1 MYAMKADLIAEKTM
15 RESADKW
22 LSGDYTE
29 RIGKVIAVSSDGN
42 AYSNLSVEK
51 ISLADFYQLSS
62 EQFAENKMYVID
74 YDDHYDVF
82 GMRIENVDMPENATD
97 AVNLSCMQSA
107 IADLSDT
114 ISANYALSS
123 DVSSKAEL
131 ESKFNSLSTYAEI
144 SAQLKTDGY
153 ALSSDVSSKTELET
167 EFTAV
172 KQRIDS
178 KTSCIETIWQEISGI
193 TQLAD
198 RNTATVDNVFE
209 AVEKIYTT
217 LSAFFS

>member
-1 MYAMKADLIAEKTM
+1 MSAVEGKEWLLYLSSDMLTWEEIGDQNMYATKADLDAEKET

-82 GMRIENVDMPENATD
+82 GMRIENVDMPENAMD

-123 DVSSKAEL
+123 DVSSKA
-131 ESKFNSLSTYAEI
+131 
-144 SAQLKTDGY
+144 
-153 ALSSDVSSKTELET
+153 ELET